1 MLHVNAR
8 YVAEFG
14 KTFKKIDMIEQLIRL
29 EFRLTALKLK
39 GLAEMH
45 EEGFKEAYEAT
56 EITLE
61 KYMDKLVRISKLKT
75 MIDEVIRVA
84 NELPLVSV
92 LEGLN
97 MLKQGIKEYED

>member
-1 MLHVNAR
+1 
-8 YVAEFG
+8 
-14 KTFKKIDMIEQLIRL
+14 MIEQLIRL

-61 KYMDKLVRISKLKT
+61 EYMSKLVRISKLKT
-75 MIDEVIRVA
+75 MLDETVKKSY
-84 NELPLVSV
+84 EMPLVSV
-92 LEGLN
+92 LQGLN
-97 MLKQGIKEYED
+97 MFKEGLKEYED

>member
-1 MLHVNAR
+1 
-8 YVAEFG
+8 
-14 KTFKKIDMIEQLIRL
+14 MIEQLIRL
-29 EFRLTALKLK
+29 EFRLTALRLK

-75 MIDEVIRVA
+75 MIDETIRVS
-84 NELPLVSV
+84 EEMPLVSV
-92 LEGLN
+92 LQGLN
-97 MLKQGIKEYED
+97 MFKEGLKEYED